1 MKNQSMSLKGLR
13 NAHFSSVIGKRGLF
27 RDGDWVE
34 SKDQDPTGDVRLV
47 QLADIGE
54 GVYLNKSARFLTSSK
69 AKELRCTFLHP
80 GDLLVAR
87 MPDPIGRACVFPGDP
102 KPCVT
107 AVDVCIVRPDPELV
121 DVQWLKWATNSPEFR
136 SHLGR
141 FTAGTTRKRISR
153 KNLEQVPLTIP
164 PLPEQRRIAAILDK
178 ADAIRR
184 KRQETIRLMEE
195 FRLSVFLDMFGNI
208 GSFEHVKI
216 QDIAS
221 KKKHA
226 LSSGPFGS
234 NLTSAHYTN
243 EGVIVLRGLNISDGR
258 LNLDDVKF
266 VSEEK
271 AQSLV
276 RSEVGPGDILVVA
289 VGSSGLACQIPN
301 SLPRSIMSQNFNKI
315 SPDVNKTNPTYL
327 EYCINSLFVQ
337 RQLKQEITDTVRTF
351 LSLTKLKNVEIP
363 LPPLRDQEKFA
374 QVVRKSEQLRTKQ
387 RRAERKSD
395 DIFNSLVHRAFR
407 GELKSTEAE
416 LVKNRE
422 NRGGR
427 TKFFTC

>member
-1 MKNQSMSLKGLR
+1 MTECVGIRDLCDTMRLTINPASNPDK
-13 NAHFSSVIGKRGLF
+13 HFFYFSIPAFDAEKEPNLVLG
-27 RDGDWVE
+27 RDI
-34 SKDQDPTGDVRLV
+34 K
-47 QLADIGE
+47 
-54 GVYLNKSARFLTSSK
+54 SSK
-69 AKELRCTFLHP
+69 LFITEPCLLFSRLNPRIRRVWDLSILPKTHQCVASTEFVPFVIRNSNRLFSRYLYWFMFTDHFLS
-80 GDLLVAR
+80 VAR
-87 MPDPIGRACVFPGDP
+87 AGVRAATKSRERVNKDHLFDVPI
-102 KPCVT
+102 
-107 AVDVCIVRPDPELV
+107 L
-121 DVQWLKWATNSPEFR
+121 L
-136 SHLGR
+136 
-141 FTAGTTRKRISR
+141 
-153 KNLEQVPLTIP
+153 P

-184 KRQETIRLMEE
+184 KRQEGILLMEE
-195 FRLSVFLDMFGNI
+195 FLHSVFSDMFGNI
-208 GSFEHVKI
+208 GNFDHVKI

-243 EGVIVLRGLNISDGR
+243 EGVIVLRGLNISKGR

-266 VSEEK
+266 VSEQK

-276 RSEVGPGDILVVA
+276 RSEVRPGDIVVVA

-301 SLPRSIMSQNFNKI
+301 SLPRAIMSQNFNKI
-315 SPDVNKTNPTYL
+315 SPDLNKTNPIYL

-337 RQLKQEITDTVRTF
+337 RQLKKEITDTVRTF

-387 RRAERKSD
+387 RRAKRKSD
-395 DIFNSLVHRAFR
+395 DIFNSLVQRAFR
-407 GELKSTEAE
+407 RELKGTEAE

-422 NRGGR
+422 NRNGNGVGPR
-427 TKFFTC
+427 

>member
-1 MKNQSMSLKGLR
+1 MSEPFIPEEFRRFPQRWEVVPFIKAFSDETGGNPKIKKGDYLDAGCLPVIDQGHEDVAGYIDDPDLR
-13 NAHFSSVIGKRGLF
+13 CRASLPCLLF
-27 RDGDWVE
+27 GDHTKVFKYVDQPFALGADGVKVLRPSTDL
-34 SKDQDPTGDVRLV
+34 DTRFAYHYLRQVRLPEN
-47 QLADIGE
+47 AG
-54 GVYLNKSARFLTSSK
+54 YSRHFKFLK
-69 AKELRCTFLHP
+69 
-80 GDLLVAR
+80 
-87 MPDPIGRACVFPGDP
+87 RAY
-102 KPCVT
+102 
-107 AVDVCIVRPDPELV
+107 
-121 DVQWLKWATNSPEFR
+121 
-136 SHLGR
+136 
-141 FTAGTTRKRISR
+141 
-153 KNLEQVPLTIP
+153 VPLP

-178 ADAIRR
+178 ADTIRG
-184 KRQETIRLMEE
+184 KRQEAIRLMEE
-195 FRLSVFLDMFGNI
+195 FLHSVFSDMFGNI
-208 GSFEHVKI
+208 GSFKHVKI

-221 KKKHA
+221 KRKYA

-234 NLTSAHYTN
+234 NLTSAHYTD
-243 EGVIVLRGLNISDGR
+243 EGVIVLRGLNISEGR

-276 RSEVGPGDILVVA
+276 RSEIGPGDIVVVA

-301 SLPRSIMSQNFNKI
+301 SLPRAIMSQNFNKI
-315 SPDVNKTNPTYL
+315 SPDVNMTNPTYL

-422 NRGGR
+422 NRNAKWGW
-427 TKFFTC
+427 TKAIV